1 MSQINT
7 ERTYTII
14 GRDRAEARFSVFPTG
29 SLQIDL
35 LHTLCHF
42 RAPCNALRFESHRVA
57 GSIDAV
63 DITYTSDDKAS
74 VFWTVTIA
82 ASDAAELQSIIEA
95 SAESL
100 KKLFGE

>member
-1 MSQINT
+1 MSPINK

-14 GRDRAEARFSVFPTG
+14 GPDRAEARFSVFPTG
-29 SLQIDL
+29 SLQINL
-35 LHTLCHF
+35 LHTLCQF
-42 RAPCNALRFESHRVA
+42 RAPWDALRFEPRQVA

-63 DITYTSDDKAS
+63 DITYTSDNTAS

-82 ASDAAELQSIIEA
+82 ANDATELQSIIKD

-100 KKLFGE
+100 KKLFDK